1 MTKKYAN
8 DHEYFY
14 EGLKAVVIDEIYS
27 LKPERKEEQVRFL
40 GSFALTE
47 KDMKDDEKY
56 YRRKFEFLYT
66 ALHTPKDCKDTLV
79 ITLGEEKIYEV
90 QGSQLVHDSLSLS
103 DVMQKNMFRTT
114 LKQVDSKQLV
124 ENLSLFF
131 QNKSGLGGA
140 IYYGDERYFFRHKE
154 GRLTITAGDGRGEIL
169 NQNGFTE
176 NTTYNDLGIM
186 LHLGQQANTQDNDNS
201 TQKPSP
207 KPQL

>member
-40 GSFALTE
+40 GSFSMTKE
-47 KDMKDDEKY
+47 CMEDKEKY
-56 YRRKFEFLYT
+56 HRRKLEFLYT

-79 ITLGEEKIYEV
+79 ITLGEEKVYEV
-90 QGSQLVHDSLSLS
+90 QGSQLVHDPFSLS
-103 DVMQKNMFRTT
+103 DVMQKNMFRTAF
-114 LKQVDSKQLV
+114 KQVDSKQLV
-124 ENLSLFF
+124 ENLSRFF
-131 QNKSGLGGA
+131 QSKGGLGGV

-154 GRLTITAGDGRGEIL
+154 GQLTVSAGDGRGEIL
-169 NQNGFTE
+169 NQNGFTK

-186 LHLGQQANTQDNDNS
+186 LHLGQHANTQDNDNP
-201 TQKPSP
+201 TQKLSP
-207 KPQL
+207 KP